1 LILLGGYALND
12 KLEIDFGS
20 EETTLKPLPLED
32 DRDALY
38 ALPLSLVPLETKP
51 LRTARMI
58 KNMRLESV
66 VEVFHDDDMGSGQFY
81 ITELGHLFEWPETAD
96 YPDRSLLMQLSLL
109 PSYDVYSLRMSL
121 RRAGVQINDIN
132 DLQLSQAKQEELNRY
147 MTTFTRPLITRIY
160 GGTDVQVDDFEDI
173 LRLFKYPDKGKAME
187 SLRLMAEGLGIDVYE
202 VPQFLEDYGDIF
214 LSLSYYRQCLDTI
227 EPLIENFITSMR
239 EIKDNWQLKQ
249 DRHLMKTCETVEATL
264 NNLTAEISGRFENF
278 DRSTSEMWNDIS
290 ATRFRKVES
299 LIKNYHV
306 TTGGI
311 LCALWVKMDHWQ
323 RMFPK
328 KDMGGPIK
336 KAEFIM
342 AEMRQGLDK
351 IKNIEKNAPMLADLE
366 DDD

>member
-1 LILLGGYALND
+1 VENSTKIAIGDEA
-12 KLEIDFGS
+12 KV
-20 EETTLKPLPLED
+20 LKPLPLED
-32 DRDALY
+32 DRDSLY

-66 VEVFHDDDMGSGQFY
+66 VEVYHDDTMGSGQLY
-81 ITELGHLFEWPETAD
+81 ISELGHQFDWPEEANF
-96 YPDRSLLMQLSLL
+96 PDRTLLMQLSLL

-121 RRAGVQINDIN
+121 RNAGVKVNDIK
-132 DLQLSQAKQEELNRY
+132 DLQLSKAKQAELNRY

-160 GGTDVQVDDFEDI
+160 GGTDIDVNNFDDI
-173 LRLFKYPDKGKAME
+173 LNLFKYPDKGKAMD
-187 SLRLMAEGLGIDVYE
+187 SLKLMAEGLGIDVYE
-202 VPQFLEDYGDIF
+202 VPKFLEDYGDIF

-239 EIKDNWQLKQ
+239 EIKENWQLKQ
-249 DRHLMKTCETVEATL
+249 DRHLMNTCAEVEATL

-278 DRSTSEMWNDIS
+278 DRSTAEMWSDIS
-290 ATRFRKVES
+290 ATRFRKVET

-323 RMFPK
+323 HMFPK
-328 KDMGGPIK
+328 KDAGGPIK

-342 AEMRQGLDK
+342 ADMRQGLNK
-351 IKNIEKNAPMLADLE
+351 IKNIEKNAPMLSALE
-366 DDD
+366 DDE

>member
-1 LILLGGYALND
+1 MGSTVNGDGVENKI
-12 KLEIDFGS
+12 EFGK
-20 EETTLKPLPLED
+20 EDNVLAPLPLED

-38 ALPLSLVPLETKP
+38 ALPLSIVPLETKP

-81 ITELGHLFEWPETAD
+81 ITELGHLFEWPED
-96 YPDRSLLMQLSLL
+96 MEFPDRQLLLQLALL

-121 RRAGVQINDIN
+121 RKAGIQVNDID
-132 DLQLSQAKQEELNRY
+132 DLRLSAEKQEELNRY
-147 MTTFTRPLITRIY
+147 MTAFTRPLIKRIF
-160 GGTDVQVDDFEDI
+160 GGTSVEIDDFEEI
-173 LRLFKYPDKGKAME
+173 LKLFKYPDKGKAME

-239 EIKDNWQLKQ
+239 EIRQNWQLKQ
-249 DRHLMKTCETVEATL
+249 DRHLMQTCQEVEATL
-264 NNLTAEISGRFENF
+264 NDLTAEITGRFENF
-278 DRSTSEMWNDIS
+278 DRSTSEMWSNIS
-290 ATRFRKVES
+290 AQRFRKVES

-323 RMFPK
+323 KIFPK
-328 KDMGGPIK
+328 KDAGGPIK

-342 AEMRQGLDK
+342 SEMRQGLDR

-366 DDD
+366 DDER